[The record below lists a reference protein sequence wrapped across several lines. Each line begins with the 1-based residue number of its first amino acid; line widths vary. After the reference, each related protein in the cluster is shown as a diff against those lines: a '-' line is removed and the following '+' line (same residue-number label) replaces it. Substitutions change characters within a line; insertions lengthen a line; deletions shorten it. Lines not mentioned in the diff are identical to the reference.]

1 MLIIKYFLLISF
13 SVKYFTW
20 NKHNFFSKN
29 KHEKIYIKKNT
40 QILQVFDFIKQWL
53 CDQLHEY
60 LELDWWQGK
69 NKIGKTN
76 ANLV

>member
-53 CDQLHEY
+53 CDQILGIRLVTRKKK
-60 LELDWWQGK
+60 LEKL
-69 NKIGKTN
+69 T
-76 ANLV
+76 LT